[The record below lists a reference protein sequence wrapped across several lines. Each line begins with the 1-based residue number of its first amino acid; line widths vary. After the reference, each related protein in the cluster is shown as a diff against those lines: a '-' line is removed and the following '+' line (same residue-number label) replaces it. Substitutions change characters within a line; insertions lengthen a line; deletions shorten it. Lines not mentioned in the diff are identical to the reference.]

1 VRQIVHFDWTLISM
15 SAWGEGRHG
24 RRRALD
30 GLRGVAALVVV
41 VHHTLM
47 VSPTLMAAYAGAPTG
62 AVPRLLVDTP
72 LRVLWAG
79 DAAVAV
85 FFVLSGYVLAV
96 SAARASWLSYYPRRL
111 VRLYLPVWGATVLA
125 LVALAAFP
133 RSAHSGRSI
142 WVDGQSVPV
151 TTGSMLRTLS
161 LWAPDNLVAPLWSL
175 RWEVLFS
182 LLLPLYIAIAQWV
195 RRLPLGPTLAVLSGG
210 IAAGAAF
217 RMEAIQ
223 YLPLFLIGVLLADRE
238 VELTA
243 RLTGWDGGRR
253 LLVCVGSLL
262 LLSSHLY
269 PLVAAGAGLAVLLAL
284 ACREVTAVLTRR
296 LPLWLGR
303 ISYSLYLV
311 HIIVVLAA
319 ASVVPLTAPMLLM
332 VTIPAS
338 LGLAVVFHRYVEE
351 PSQRLARRSVARRP
365 GGDRKNVGDSDLTVG
380 PIAT

>member
-1 VRQIVHFDWTLISM
+1 M
-15 SAWGEGRHG
+15 SAGEERRHG

-47 VSPTLMAAYAGAPTG
+47 VSPTFMAAYTGAPRG

-111 VRLYLPVWGATVLA
+111 MRLYLPVWGATVLA
-125 LVALAAFP
+125 LAALAAFP
-133 RSAHSGRSI
+133 RFADSGRST
-142 WVDGQSVPV
+142 WVDGQSVSV

-161 LWAPDNLVAPLWSL
+161 LWAPDNLIAPLWSL

-182 LLLPLYIAIAQWV
+182 LLLPLYVAIAQRM
-195 RRLPLGPTLAVLSGG
+195 RRLALGPALAVLLGG
-210 IAAGAAF
+210 IAAGVAF
-217 RMEAIQ
+217 RIEALQ
-223 YLPLFLIGVLLADRE
+223 YVPLFLIGVLMADRE

-243 RLTGWDGGRR
+243 RLTGWDRSRR
-253 LLVCVGSLL
+253 LLACVGALV
-262 LLSSHLY
+262 LLSSHMY
-269 PLVAAGAGLAVLLAL
+269 PLVAAGAGLAVLLAF
-284 ACREVTAVLTRR
+284 ACHEVTAVLSRR

-319 ASVVPLTAPMLLM
+319 ASVVPLTAPMLLLL
-332 VTIPAS
+332 TIPAS

-351 PSQRLARRSVARRP
+351 PSQKLARHSVARRAR
-365 GGDRKNVGDSDLTVG
+365 GDMDDGVDSDMTVG
-380 PIAT
+380 AIAR